1 MTYKRKISEIDCV
14 HNSTLKNVVQEYD
27 IKVAQ
32 KDKEWQ
38 ETYDSTIKQLEEK
51 ISKFEHDYIPIEKH
65 EKIMNHE
72 LESMHNYH
80 QQELTETCNQVS
92 TQTEL
97 RMQEQINS
105 IKQDKEK
112 IENYA
117 KQLKSF
123 NDQLRGQ
130 LEKKSSGLMN
140 SIRMSP
146 K

>member
-1 MTYKRKISEIDCV
+1 
-14 HNSTLKNVVQEYD
+14 
-27 IKVAQ
+27 
-32 KDKEWQ
+32 
-38 ETYDSTIKQLEEK
+38 
-51 ISKFEHDYIPIEKH
+51 
-65 EKIMNHE
+65 
-72 LESMHNYH
+72 
-80 QQELTETCNQVS
+80 
-92 TQTEL
+92 
-97 RMQEQINS
+97 MQEQINS